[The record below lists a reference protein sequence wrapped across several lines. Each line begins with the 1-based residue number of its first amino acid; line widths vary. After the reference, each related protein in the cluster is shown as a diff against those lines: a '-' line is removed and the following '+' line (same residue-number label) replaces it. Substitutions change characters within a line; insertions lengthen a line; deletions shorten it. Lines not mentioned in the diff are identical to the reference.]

1 MWGGIYLV
9 LYVIG
14 KLTDLIYF
22 NQAICFIIFILVI
35 IIINACIFR
44 SGRNK
49 KRRIDKTV
57 LLNLIVIIIGVG
69 TFTSKALIS
78 SVILLIFDFLIIYS
92 VLYFINKAREYLNQ

>member
-1 MWGGIYLV
+1 MWGVIYLV

-22 NQAICFIIFILVI
+22 NQEIFLIIFFLVI
-35 IIINACIFR
+35 IIVNTYIFS

-57 LLNLIVIIIGVG
+57 LLNLIVIIVGFG

-78 SVILLIFDFLIIYS
+78 SMILLIFDFLIIYS
-92 VLYFINKAREYLNQ
+92 VLYFINKVREFLNQ